1 MKTSLLQRLAT
12 ISFLS
17 FLSVACSPSEPRSI
31 TVNSATELMLEQQA
45 VMVDV
50 REQDEW
56 NEAHIHG
63 AIHIPLGQLKAR
75 SSELNAYKNSPLIVQ
90 CRSGRRSKEGYQ
102 ILESAGFTNLYNL
115 DGGINAWTASGM
127 VTQKIT
133 VAM

>member
-12 ISFLS
+12 ITFLS
-17 FLSVACSPSEPRSI
+17 FLTAACGSSEPRAI
-31 TVNSATELMLEQQA
+31 SANTAAEMLLQQVA
-45 VMVDV
+45 VIVDV
-50 REQDEW
+50 REQNEW
-56 NEAHIHG
+56 NEAHIQG

-75 SSELNAYKNSPLIVQ
+75 ASELNAYKNSPLIVQ

-102 ILESAGFTNLYNL
+102 ILESGGFTNLYNL

-127 VTQKIT
+127 VTQKIR